1 MIKTLFILF
10 FLFSFFINQAV
21 NSADTGPSVMTLKKS
36 DPVYADAKQLV
47 KDKKFSEAAVM
58 LEEILKDSKNA
69 SNADILNDY
78 GYSLRKLKQYE
89 KAEKYYLAALKI
101 NPNHTGANEYLGE
114 LYLETQRPELAK
126 KRLEVLKSC
135 NCDEFKLLKAN
146 IDRYKPDAPFVPTS
160 SW

>member
-1 MIKTLFILF
+1 MIKTIFIFF
-10 FLFSFFINQAV
+10 FLIFFFNNTVVKAV
-21 NSADTGPSVMTLKKS
+21 DSGPPPIIIRQS

-58 LEEILKDSKNA
+58 LEGILKDSKNA
-69 SNADILNDY
+69 NNPDILNDY

-126 KRLEVLKSC
+126 KRLEVLKNC